1 MELNAFELNK
11 NTDRT
16 NTQDWIR
23 NTKIL
28 SYCVVTEV
36 IGRNLVKVQEIVQD
50 TEIPD
55 AYTVPVLCVR
65 NFAIEIE
72 SNLSV
77 GDMVVVLFLNKYN
90 HKMFSDAIKRYDDTD
105 NWSIYDKDATGY
117 NRYSGVAIPFSPAR
131 GISDTI
137 ISAYRANDKA
147 CLDILS
153 YADTSIRFT
162 GYFELSI
169 DPVEK
174 SVIPITFGV
183 NADVVETYNGT
194 KEVKLRK
201 GENISV
207 GIDKD
212 GADIEEA
219 SSVNIT
225 IGKNVALNI
234 GGNSEAITTNLESL
248 IASISVKELT
258 INVTDKLT
266 INNGSSSV
274 IINSDSIDITG
285 DTINLN

>member
-28 SYCVVTEV
+28 AYCVVTEV

-55 AYTVPVLCVR
+55 SYTVPVLCVR

-77 GDMVVVLFLNKYN
+77 GDMVVVIFLNKYN
-90 HKMFSDAIKRYDDTD
+90 HKMFSDAIKRHDDTG
-105 NWSIYDKDATGY
+105 NWSIYDKDAIGY
-117 NRYSGVAIPFSPAR
+117 SRYSGVAIPFSPAR

-147 CLDILS
+147 CLDVLS
-153 YADTSIRFT
+153 YADTSIRFI
-162 GYFELSI
+162 GYFEFSI

-234 GGNSEAITTNLESL
+234 DGNSEAITMSLESL

-266 INNGSSSV
+266 INNGSSS
-274 IINSDSIDITG
+274 ITINSDSIDVVS